1 MEPQHDPAPQQEPQ
15 QEPQE
20 EAAKHVAEAH
30 HLLQALDRL
39 HQHPELD
46 EAIEKLERALQRA
59 DDEDGRDAVGP
70 CPAQVVGQF
79 PV

>member
-1 MEPQHDPAPQQEPQ
+1 MDPQHDPAPQQEPQ

-30 HLLQALDRL
+30 HLLQTLRDRL

-46 EAIEKLERALQRA
+46 EAIEKLEMALSA
-59 DDEDGRDAVGP
+59 LTTKTGGML
-70 CPAQVVGQF
+70 
-79 PV
+79 